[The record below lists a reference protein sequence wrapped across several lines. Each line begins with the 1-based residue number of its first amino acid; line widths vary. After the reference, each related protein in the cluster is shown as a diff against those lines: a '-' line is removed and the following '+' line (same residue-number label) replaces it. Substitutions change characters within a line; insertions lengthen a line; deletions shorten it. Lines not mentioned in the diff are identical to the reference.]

1 MSRRRILIIGLDGAT
16 FTVLSPLVEKK
27 RLPNIQK
34 MLENGASGT
43 LQSTIPPVTA
53 PAWLA
58 LATGMRP
65 ERTGVYDFVLRRD
78 ADYHLRSASS
88 SSFRGKAVW
97 DYLSEQNLTVGL
109 LNYPLLRPPY
119 PVNGIMAAGI
129 GAIPGEEFTYPASL
143 KDEFQKILGDHY
155 EITLPLEEARYEDPD
170 LLLADLYR
178 VLDKQVKV
186 AEHLLLQREWD
197 MFWVVLSMTDW
208 IQHSLWHHIDKTHP
222 LHEGKK
228 SELIAKDFEAFWV
241 KVDEIVGR
249 LSRIAGPETNI
260 MIISDHGGGPHNQ
273 VFRLN
278 AWLEREGY
286 LVRRKTGVLNRVRQ
300 SIYRSLQA
308 VALKASHFKILPS
321 ALYNLGRRSVEK
333 VKVDVS
339 DQIDLDRTVALD
351 PGHTVPLGG
360 IYINDRVI
368 TNPAERELVAGEI
381 IAKLKAWGGKHR
393 ASIETWQPDL
403 AVMGKALS
411 NAPDI
416 IVGINNWACEM
427 IKDSFDGP
435 LIENRPYSPRITGSH
450 RQEGVFISSGPD
462 IKALRLGDVSIYDFA
477 PTLFY
482 MFKQAIP
489 YYVDGQVLTE
499 MFDPPFLANQ
509 PVKKEGAPA
518 GMSIERTEDYDESE
532 EDAIKKQL
540 QDLGYM

>member
-1 MSRRRILIIGLDGAT
+1 MPRRKILIVGLDGAT
-16 FTVLSPLVEKK
+16 FTVLSPLVK
-27 RLPNIQK
+27 RKHLPNIQR

-88 SSFRGKAVW
+88 SSFRGRAIW
-97 DYLSEQNLTVGL
+97 DHLSEQDLTVAL

-155 EITLPLEEARYEDPD
+155 EITLPLEEARYEDPA

-186 AEHLLLQREWD
+186 AEHLLRKREWD

-208 IQHSLWHHIDKTHP
+208 IQHCLWHHIDKNHP

-228 SELIAKDFEAFWV
+228 SELIAQDFEAFWI
-241 KVDEIVGR
+241 KVDEVVGK
-249 LSRIAGPETNI
+249 LSEIAGPETNV

-273 VFRLN
+273 VFKLN

-286 LVRRKTGVLNRVRQ
+286 LVRRSTGVSNRLRQ
-300 SIYRSLQA
+300 SIYRSVQTI
-308 VALKASHFKILPS
+308 ALKASRFKILPS
-321 ALYNLGRRSVEK
+321 AFYNLGRRSVEK

-339 DQIDLDRTVALD
+339 DQIDLDKTVALD

-368 TNPAERELVAGEI
+368 TDPTERELVAGEI
-381 IAKLKAWGGKHR
+381 IRKLKAWGAEHGVSVE
-393 ASIETWQPDL
+393 AWQPDL
-403 AVMGKALS
+403 GVTGEALS

-416 IVGINNWACEM
+416 IVGMNNWACEM

-435 LIENRPYSPRITGSH
+435 LLENRPYSARITGSH

-462 IKALRLGDVSIYDFA
+462 INALRLEDVSIYDFA

-482 MFKQAIP
+482 MFNEAIP
-489 YYVDGQVLTE
+489 YYVDGRVLME
-499 MFDPPFLANQ
+499 MFDPAFLANH

-518 GMSIERTEDYDESE
+518 GKSHERTDNYDENE